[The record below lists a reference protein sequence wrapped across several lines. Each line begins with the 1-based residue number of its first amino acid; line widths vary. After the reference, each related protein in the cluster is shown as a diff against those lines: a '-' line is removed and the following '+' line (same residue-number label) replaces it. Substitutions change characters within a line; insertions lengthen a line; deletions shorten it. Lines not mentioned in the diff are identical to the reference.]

1 MSGFMNNDI
10 KNAPIG
16 VFDSGIGGLTVVK
29 ELVKSLPGE
38 DIIYLGDTARVPYGT
53 KSGRTVIA
61 YSLSNTE
68 FLISKGVKL
77 LVVACNTAS
86 SVSLPSLKSEF
97 DIPVIGVIEPGARK
111 AVSLTKT
118 KKIGVI
124 GTPSTINSG
133 AYTKVIESLNP
144 EIEVFSK
151 ACPLFVPLADEG
163 WTEGEIIERIAEQY
177 LTPIKETGIDVLVL
191 GCTHYPLLKTTIQKI
206 MGNQITLV
214 DSAEETASQIKDILS
229 KEDLLNERTSQ
240 SKREFYLT
248 DVSDTFLSVAG
259 RFLGEKINKIEMVDI
274 VGTTA
279 QPSP

>member
-1 MSGFMNNDI
+1 MKNDI

-16 VFDSGIGGLTVVK
+16 VFDSGIGGLTVAK
-29 ELVKSLPGE
+29 ELIKSLPGE
-38 DIIYLGDTARVPYGT
+38 DIIYLGDTARVPYGI

-61 YSLSNTE
+61 YSHSNTE
-68 FLISKGVKL
+68 FLMSKGIKL

-86 SVSLPSLKSEF
+86 SVSLPSLNSQF

-118 KKIGVI
+118 GKIGVI
-124 GTPSTINSG
+124 GTPSTINSS
-133 AYTKVIESLNP
+133 AYKKAIGKINP
-144 EIEVFSK
+144 AIEVFSK

-177 LTPIKETGIDVLVL
+177 LIPIKETGIDVLVL
-191 GCTHYPLLKTTIQKI
+191 GCTHYPLLKPTIQKI
-206 MGNQITLV
+206 MGDQITLV
-214 DSAEETASQIKDILS
+214 DSAEETASQIKD
-229 KEDLLNERTSQ
+229 LLNEENLLNENTSE

-259 RFLGEKINKIEMVDI
+259 RFLGEKIDKIEMVDI
-274 VGTTA
+274 VGTTTR
-279 QPSP
+279 PSL